1 MQISYELTKDPK
13 LLEEY
18 YQVRGRCYQQE
29 LKLSSF
35 DGSEEP
41 ADRYGDIFVAKDDR
55 GCLGGARI
63 VGSENG
69 LFSNLS
75 FAGLM
80 EQLNL
85 LPGQCCIWER
95 LAVSHT
101 FRESQRQPEFCD
113 YLIQT
118 SRALGYDY
126 AFMVSS
132 VRNARFYRLCHST
145 LNIPFQICHQIECA
159 PTGNFAQLEHVLSV
173 AHLRNDDVEKVV
185 PETNHYFA
193 LSQQPFYGVA
203 A

>member
-29 LKLSSF
+29 LKLPSF

-41 ADRYGDIFVAKDDR
+41 ADRHGDIFVAKDDR
-55 GCLGGARI
+55 HCLGGARI

-69 LFSNLS
+69 LFSNFS
-75 FAGLM
+75 FADLM

-113 YLIQT
+113 LPYP
-118 SRALGYDY
+118 D
-126 AFMVSS
+126 FP
-132 VRNARFYRLCHST
+132 C
-145 LNIPFQICHQIECA
+145 
-159 PTGNFAQLEHVLSV
+159 TGV
-173 AHLRNDDVEKVV
+173 
-185 PETNHYFA
+185 
-193 LSQQPFYGVA
+193 
-203 A
+203 

>member
-75 FAGLM
+75 FADLM

-185 PETNHYFA
+185 PEVNQYFS
-193 LSQQPFYGVA
+193 LSQQPYYGVA